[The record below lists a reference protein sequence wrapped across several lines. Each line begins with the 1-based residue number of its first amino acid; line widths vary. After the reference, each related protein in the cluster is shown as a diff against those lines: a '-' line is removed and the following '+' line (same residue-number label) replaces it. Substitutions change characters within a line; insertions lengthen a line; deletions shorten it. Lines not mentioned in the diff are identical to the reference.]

1 MINNIKEKI
10 KSWENEI
17 FLVAVIVLL
26 TISVIGALRLF
37 LLKPKRP
44 AITIQENAFSITGG
58 GDSRQSLLGGEASH
72 LFMASKN
79 GTKYYPVD
87 CEAGNRIKPENR
99 IYFAS
104 AINAQKAGYERT
116 VSCKP

>member
-1 MINNIKEKI
+1 MINKIKEKI
-10 KSWENEI
+10 KSLSNEI
-17 FLVAVIVLL
+17 FLVAVIILL
-26 TISVIGALRLF
+26 TISAIGALRLF
-37 LLKPKRP
+37 LLKPEKP
-44 AITIQENAFSITGG
+44 AITIQENAFSVTMR
-58 GDSRQSLLGGEASH
+58 GDGKKSLLGGEAPF
-72 LFMASKN
+72 LFIASKN
-79 GTKYYPVD
+79 GTKYYPVN